1 MKMISE
7 LARWLRRGISVVVSL
22 TVLLVPRLLFAQGCA
37 LCYTQAASSTQ
48 RFIQALRSG
57 IIILMVPPMFL
68 SVMFTVMAY
77 RRRKASYGDLLS
89 EDDPIED
96 DLL

>member
-1 MKMISE
+1 MISE

>member
-1 MKMISE
+1 
-7 LARWLRRGISVVVSL
+7 
-22 TVLLVPRLLFAQGCA
+22 
-37 LCYTQAASSTQ
+37 
-48 RFIQALRSG
+48 
-57 IIILMVPPMFL
+57 MFL